1 VRCPTV
7 MRAASFVSIMS
18 LASVGRAK
26 ARSALPTKAFQDALM
41 SRYRR
46 LKIEGGAFF
55 YTLALADRGGD
66 LLVRHTNRL
75 RHAFPASHHSQT
87 HLLPL
92 CPA

>member
-1 VRCPTV
+1 MMFTIPKVG
-7 MRAASFVSIMS
+7 I
-18 LASVGRAK
+18 LATTK
-26 ARSALPTKAFQDALM
+26 ARSAVPTKAFREALI

-66 LLVRHTNRL
+66 LLVRHIERL
-75 RHAFPASHHSQT
+75 RHAFPTSHHSLT

-92 CPA
+92 CSA